1 MVLSFFVMR
10 RLSLLLPAIAWSVSC
25 DEDRVVTPLADSSAD
40 VTMHDASADATI
52 SDSGVDAD
60 ADVIDAPIDSYV
72 AWCDAGP
79 PVLLAEAG
87 CGLYFDVPCGL
98 PEGLTVDD
106 AGNINRC
113 DQICINATD
122 DLCAQLP
129 PWFTDVLLDAGLIDA
144 GTADTVEAGA
154 VFIVCACQ
162 GGAGRRP
169 EGLAPRDAIA
179 TSSVGAFFAR
189 SAHLEAASVHAF
201 ARMRGELRAL
211 GAPSRLVRRATRAIA
226 DERRHARVV
235 SALARRFGSTPS
247 PPRVEG
253 ARKRSIEEIAIENAT
268 EGCVRET
275 FAAVVA
281 HWQALHARDPI
292 VRAAY
297 ARIARDETRHAELAH
312 DAARFFDALLDDDAR
327 SRVARAREA
336 ALADLSREA
345 IEPTSALAELAGLPV
360 KRSFLK
366 LVFTFSKVA
375 TASHEEGRRIARRA
389 RACRRVRV

>member
-1 MVLSFFVMR
+1 MR

-25 DEDRVVTPLADSSAD
+25 DEDRVVTPLADASTD
-40 VTMHDASADATI
+40 VVTSDATI
-52 SDSGVDAD
+52 DAGITD
-60 ADVIDAPIDSYV
+60 AAQGKDVVDAPIDSYV
-72 AWCDAGP
+72 AWCEAGP
-79 PVLLAEAG
+79 PILLADAG

-98 PEGLTVDD
+98 PEGLVVDD
-106 AGNINRC
+106 GGNINRC
-113 DQICINATD
+113 DQICIGAPD

-162 GGAGRRP
+162 GAAGRRP
-169 EGLAPRDAIA
+169 EGLVARESRA
-179 TSSVGAFFAR
+179 TSSVGAFFAH

-201 ARMRGELRAL
+201 ARMRRELRAL
-211 GAPSRLVRRATRAIA
+211 GAPRDLVSRATRAIA

-235 SALARRFGSTPS
+235 SALARRFGGRPS
-247 PPRVEG
+247 RPRV
-253 ARKRSIEEIAIENAT
+253 KRVVHRTVEAIAIENAT

-281 HWQALHARDPI
+281 HWQAQHASDPI

-312 DAARFFDALLDDDAR
+312 DAARFFDTWLDDDAR
-327 SRVARAREA
+327 ARVARARDA
-336 ALADLSREA
+336 ALADLAREGVD
-345 IEPTSALAELAGLPV
+345 PTNALVQLAGLPV
-360 KRSFLK
+360 KRSFLN
-366 LVFTFSKVA
+366 LVFTFTKVLF
-375 TASHEEGRRIARRA
+375 TGDP
-389 RACRRVRV
+389 

>member
-1 MVLSFFVMR
+1 MR
-10 RLSLLLPAIAWSVSC
+10 RLSLILPAIAWSVSC
-25 DEDRVVTPLADSSAD
+25 DEDRVVTPVADSSAD
-40 VTMHDASADATI
+40 VVTSDSTI
-52 SDSGVDAD
+52 SDAAQGTS
-60 ADVIDAPIDSYV
+60 DVVDAPIDSYV

-98 PEGLTVDD
+98 PQGLTVDD

-129 PWFTDVLLDAGLIDA
+129 PWFTDVLLDAGVIDA
-144 GTADTVEAGA
+144 GMAETLDAGA
-154 VFIVCACQ
+154 VFIICACQ
-162 GGAGRRP
+162 GAGGRRP
-169 EGLAPRDAIA
+169 EGLEPCDAIA
-179 TSSVGAFFAR
+179 NSSVGAFFAH

-201 ARMRGELRAL
+201 ARMRHELRML
-211 GAPSRLVRRATRAIA
+211 RAPSRLISRAARAIA

-235 SALARRFGSTPS
+235 SSLARRFGATPAS
-247 PPRVEG
+247 PRVRRP
-253 ARKRSIEEIAIENAT
+253 RKRSIESIAIENAT

-275 FAAVVA
+275 FAALVA

-312 DAARFFDALLDDDAR
+312 EAARFFDSMLGHAAR
-327 SRVARAREA
+327 IRVSRARDA
-336 ALADLSREA
+336 
-345 IEPTSALAELAGLPV
+345 ALAELAREGVDPTRALVEIAGLPS
-360 KRSFLK
+360 KKS
-366 LVFTFSKVA
+366 FSKL
-375 TASHEEGRRIARRA
+375 HARFCA
-389 RACRRVRV
+389 MM